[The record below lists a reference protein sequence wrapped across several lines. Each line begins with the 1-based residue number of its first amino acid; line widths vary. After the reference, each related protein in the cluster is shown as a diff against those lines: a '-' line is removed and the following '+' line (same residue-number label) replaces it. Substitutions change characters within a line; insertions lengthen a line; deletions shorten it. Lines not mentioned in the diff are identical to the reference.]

1 MPKPFYNEQ
10 LVEIEGEKFRLVLNF
25 KAIDAT
31 EQLSG
36 RDYDDILAEL
46 QSKDCRT
53 GTMGRAVWGLLR
65 EHHPEVTIDE
75 TLSLMAG
82 EANGKKIGIALGLL
96 LDAAFPTAEKAK
108 DENPPG
114 PRGQSQNTESVG

>member
-1 MPKPFYNEQ
+1 MPKPFYHEQ
-10 LVEIEGEKFRLVLNF
+10 MVEIDGEKLRLVINF

-36 RDYDDILAEL
+36 RDFDSILDEL
-46 QSKDCRT
+46 QSKDCRA

-75 TLSLMAG
+75 TMSLLAG
-82 EANGKKIGIALGLL
+82 EENGMKVGVALRFLL
-96 LDAAFPTAEKAK
+96 EAAFPTVEKEK
-108 DENPPG
+108 GENPPE
-114 PRGQSQNTESVG
+114 PRGALSPS

>member
-1 MPKPFYNEQ
+1 MPKPFYHEQ
-10 LVEIEGEKFRLVLNF
+10 LVEVDGEKLLLALNF

-36 RDYDDILAEL
+36 RDYDSILEEV
-46 QSKDCRT
+46 QSADCRA

-75 TLSLMAG
+75 TMSLLAG
-82 EANGKKIGIALGLL
+82 KASAKVGIALRLL
-96 LDAAFPTAEKAK
+96 LEAAFPAVEKAK
-108 DENPPG
+108 APNPRK
-114 PRGQSQNTESVG
+114 PRGASKPS